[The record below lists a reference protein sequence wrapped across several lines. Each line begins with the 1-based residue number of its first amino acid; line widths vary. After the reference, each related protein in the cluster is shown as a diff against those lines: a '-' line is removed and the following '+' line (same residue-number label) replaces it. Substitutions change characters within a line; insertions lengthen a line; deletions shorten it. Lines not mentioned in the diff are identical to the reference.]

1 MNTYNSDTN
10 GIKFDALIEP
20 AFNSFCIG
28 LFVRAGSKFET
39 ENDNGITHLL
49 EHVIFRNLKKS
60 YGENFYEIM
69 AANGVDIDACTY
81 KEFLHFSVSGPSY
94 SFEFASDLFCRLFD
108 EIKISSDEFQR
119 EKARIKAEFRE
130 RDEKHTLDYAFSK
143 AVWKDTCVEKT
154 ILGSLGN
161 VSRISLK
168 KLNEYRNIIFSV
180 DNVCVVL
187 TGNVSDSGIESFKNK
202 LGSVKLNPNKIYFN
216 NSAGNAAKVFCR
228 NDDIIVMASDWCYI
242 KIGFDVETQK
252 YRGGVHDLL
261 YSILFKGDKALIYNS
276 LSEDNPL
283 IYSYDATY
291 EQYDDISNISV
302 KFEVAQENMLEAFE
316 YLIKS
321 FNRLKSGDFNFEA
334 NYKYELASCVFT
346 ADNPSNLNWDL
357 GYYNFILKTDA
368 LNFYDEKF
376 GRFNG
381 ISKED
386 VVEAAKDIFQR
397 RNATVAIKSSKR
409 RIKTNELE
417 GVLELLDAP
426 LGEYCFEERG

>member
-1 MNTYNSDTN
+1 MDALGFKVN
-10 GIKFDALIEP
+10 GIKVDALINP

-28 LFVRAGSKFET
+28 LFIRAGSKFET
-39 ENDNGITHLL
+39 ENNNGITHLL
-49 EHVIFRNLKKS
+49 EHVIFRNLKKI
-60 YGENFYEIM
+60 YGENFYELM

-81 KEFLHFSVSGPSY
+81 KEFLYLSVCAPSY

-108 EIKISSDEFQR
+108 EFKISSDEFLR

-143 AVWKDTCVEKT
+143 AVWKDTCIEKT

-161 VSRISLK
+161 VSRLSLK
-168 KLNEYRNIIFSV
+168 KLNEYRNEIFSA

-187 TGNVSDSGIESFKNK
+187 TGNVSDNCIESLKSK
-202 LGSVKLNPNKIYFN
+202 LGKVKINSDKTHFN
-216 NSAGNAAKVFCR
+216 NAVGNADKFFCR
-228 NDDIIVMASDWCYI
+228 NGNISVMPSDWCYI
-242 KIGFDVETQK
+242 KIGFDVDTQK
-252 YRGGVHDLL
+252 HSGGVHDLL

-291 EQYDDISNISV
+291 EQYDDLSNLSV

-316 YLIKS
+316 HLIHS

-334 NYKYELASCVFT
+334 NYRYELSSCVFT

-357 GYYNFILKTDA
+357 GYYNFILKTDS
-368 LNFYDEKF
+368 LDYNDEKF
-376 GRFNG
+376 GRLNG
-381 ISKED
+381 VSKED
-386 VVEAAKDIFQR
+386 VIKAAKDIFQKS
-397 RNATVAIKSSKR
+397 NVTVVIKGNKR
-409 RIKTNELE
+409 RVKTSMIENILKSLDNE
-417 GVLELLDAP
+417 P
-426 LGEYCFEERG
+426 I

>member
-1 MNTYNSDTN
+1 MNTLNYTIN
-10 GIKFDALIEP
+10 GIKVDALIAP

-39 ENDNGITHLL
+39 ENNNGITHLL
-49 EHVIFRNLKKS
+49 EHVVFRNLKKI

-81 KEFLHFSVSGPSY
+81 KEFVYFSVCAPSY
-94 SFEFASDLFCRLFD
+94 SFEFASDLFCKLFD
-108 EIKISSDEFQR
+108 EIKISSDEFER

-130 RDEKHTLDYAFSK
+130 RDEKHTLDYVYSK
-143 AVWKDTCVEKT
+143 AVWKDTCIENT
-154 ILGSLGN
+154 ILGRLGN

-168 KLNEYRNIIFSV
+168 KLNEYRNMIFSA

-187 TGNVSDSGIESFKNK
+187 TGNVTDDCVESLRKK
-202 LGSVKLNPNKIYFN
+202 LDRVKLNPNK
-216 NSAGNAAKVFCR
+216 SHLSNAVCNAENFFCR
-228 NDDIIVMASDWCYI
+228 NGNITFMPSEWCYI
-242 KIGFDVETQK
+242 KIGFDVDTQK
-252 YRGGVHDLL
+252 YSGGVHDLL
-261 YSILFKGDKALIYNS
+261 YSILFKGDKALIHNS

-291 EQYDDISNISV
+291 EQYDNLSNLSV

-316 YLIKS
+316 HLIKS

-368 LNFYDEKF
+368 FDYNDERF
-376 GRFNG
+376 GRLNG
-381 ISKED
+381 VSKED
-386 VVEAAKDIFQR
+386 IVKAAKDIFQR
-397 RNATVAIKSSKR
+397 RNVTVAVKGSKR
-409 RIKTNELE
+409 HIKISDIEN
-417 GVLELLDAP
+417 VLELLD
-426 LGEYCFEERG
+426 YCSCYSIK

>member
-1 MNTYNSDTN
+1 MNTYNFEIN
-10 GIKFDALIEP
+10 GIKVDALINP

-28 LFVRAGSKFET
+28 LFVRAGSKFES
-39 ENDNGITHLL
+39 ENNNGITHLL
-49 EHVIFRNLKKS
+49 EHVVFRNLKKI
-60 YGENFYEIM
+60 YGENFYELM

-81 KEFLHFSVSGPSY
+81 KEFLHLSVSAPSY

-108 EIKISSDEFQR
+108 EIKISSDEFFR

-143 AVWKDTCVEKT
+143 AVWKDTCIEKT

-168 KLNEYRNIIFSV
+168 KLNEYRNAVFSA

-187 TGNVSDSGIESFKNK
+187 TGNVSDDSIESLKSK
-202 LGSVKLNPNKIYFN
+202 LGCVKINPHKSHFN
-216 NSAGNAAKVFCR
+216 NSVGNAEKFFCR
-228 NDDIIVMASDWCYI
+228 NGNISVMSSDWCYI
-242 KIGFDVETQK
+242 KIGFDIDTQK
-252 YRGGVHDLL
+252 YSGGVHDLI

-283 IYSYDATY
+283 IYSYDATS
-291 EQYDDISNISV
+291 EQYDDLSNLSV
-302 KFEVAQENMLEAFE
+302 KFEVAEKNMIEAVE
-316 YLIKS
+316 HLISS
-321 FNRLKSGDFNFEA
+321 FRRLKTGDFNFEA
-334 NYKYELASCVFT
+334 NYNYELASCVFT

-357 GYYNFILKTDA
+357 GYNNFILKTDA
-368 LNFYDEKF
+368 LDYSDEKS

-386 VVEAAKDIFQR
+386 IINAAKDIFQR
-397 RNATVAIKSSKR
+397 KNVTVAIKGDKR
-409 RIKTNELE
+409 RVKISEIENILQS
-417 GVLELLDAP
+417 L
-426 LGEYCFEERG
+426 